1 MRKVINKVY
10 EKVGVKSNRT
20 VNIAK
25 HISWSFLFKIGSII
39 ANFILVPLTI
49 NYLDSENYGV
59 WLTLSSF
66 ISWFSFFDIGLGNG
80 LRNKFAEAKAL
91 GDYKKAQAFVSS
103 AYFTISS
110 ISVILLLVFLFLNF
124 FIDWTSVFNTRASL
138 KQDLRILLPIIFTFF
153 TLQLIVKLIITIY
166 QADQHHSIDTK
177 VQFLG
182 QALSLLAIW
191 ALTKTDNSSLLI
203 FGTIF
208 SGIPV
213 ILLVM
218 LNFLA
223 FNTTYKDFKPKFN
236 LWKKSYLHE
245 ITGLGFK
252 FFIIQIAAMVLFSTD
267 NFIIIRLFGPEE
279 VVPYNI
285 AFKYFS
291 IVTIVYGIL
300 ITPFWSSFTE
310 AYANKDY
317 EWIKKSV
324 RNIQKIW
331 FLIPIGLIVMVF
343 ISNWFYEWWVGDKVI
358 VPIQLS
364 LSIAFYV
371 ALMTYNMI
379 YVNFINGVGKI
390 KLQIITSV
398 ISMIINIPLS
408 ILFGKYLGWGS
419 TGVVLATCFSLGY
432 SVILRPIQYY
442 KLINNTATGI
452 WNK

>member
-1 MRKVINKVY
+1 MLISKVY
-10 EKVGVKSNRT
+10 AKVGVKSNRT
-20 VNIAK
+20 INIVN
-25 HISWSFLFKIGSII
+25 HISWSFFFKIGSII
-39 ANFILVPLTI
+39 ANFMLVPLTI
-49 NYLDSENYGV
+49 SYLDSENYGV

-66 ISWFSFFDIGLGNG
+66 VSWFSFFDIGLGNG
-80 LRNKFAEAKAL
+80 LRNKFAEAKAV
-91 GDYKKAQAFVSS
+91 GNYEKAQSFVSS

-110 ISVILLLVFLFLNF
+110 ISIGLVLIFLLLNF
-124 FIDWTSVFNTRASL
+124 FLDWTSVFNTKLSL
-138 KQDLRILLPIIFTFF
+138 KKDLTILLPIIFTFF
-153 TLQLIVKLIITIY
+153 ALQLIVKLVITIY
-166 QADQHHSIDTK
+166 QADLHHSIDTK
-177 VQFLG
+177 IQFLG
-182 QALSLLAIW
+182 QVLSLLAIW
-191 ALTKTDNSSLLI
+191 GLTKTEKSSLLI
-203 FGTIF
+203 FGSIF

-213 ILLVM
+213 ILLII
-218 LNFLA
+218 LNFFA
-223 FNTTYKDFKPKFN
+223 FNTKYKAFKPKFS
-236 LWKKSYLHE
+236 LWKKSDLKE

-310 AYANKDY
+310 AYVSKDY
-317 EWIKKSV
+317 DWIKKSV
-324 RNIQKIW
+324 SNIQKIW
-331 FLIPIGLIVMVF
+331 FLIPIILIIMVC
-343 ISNWFYEWWVGDKVI
+343 ISNWFYKLWVGEMVTI
-358 VPIQLS
+358 PIQLS
-364 LSIAFYV
+364 FSIAFYV

-390 KLQIITSV
+390 KLQIITSI

-408 ILFGKYLGWGS
+408 IFLGKYLGWGS

-432 SVILRPIQYY
+432 SVILRPIQYH
-442 KLINNTATGI
+442 KLINNTAKGI